1 MRDFDPDR
9 FLDVCAYHEAE
20 VSTYDPDAWAQ
31 DMDARLGWKEPEP
44 PPVVTVTTSSTCT
57 DTLGRQQPAAKP
69 AAPPKPEAAVLTEQL
84 EQFAEWLS
92 PSRLDKASVHNVG
105 MRVLALLWIVNRG
118 ACREM
123 RQRELAERIG
133 CTRAAISWNVCKLA
147 RSLGIRVRGM
157 RSETTAEANRTAAH
171 RTWRKRKAAS
181 GE

>member
-1 MRDFDPDR
+1 MQQLDPDQI
-9 FLDVCAYHEAE
+9 LDYRAYHEAE
-20 VSTYDPDAWAQ
+20 VATYNSDAWA
-31 DMDARLGWKEPEP
+31 DDVDARLGWKEPEP
-44 PPVVTVTTSSTCT
+44 PPQAT
-57 DTLGRQQPAAKP
+57 A
-69 AAPPKPEAAVLTEQL
+69 KPEAAIISEQL
-84 EQFAEWLS
+84 QQFAEWLS
-92 PSRLDKASVHNVG
+92 PSRLNKAAVHSVG

-123 RQRELAERIG
+123 RQRELAKHIG
-133 CTRAAISWNVCKLA
+133 CTRAAVSWNVCKMA

>member
-1 MRDFDPDR
+1 MQQLDPDQI
-9 FLDVCAYHEAE
+9 LDYRAYHEAE
-20 VSTYDPDAWAQ
+20 VATYNSDAWA
-31 DMDARLGWKEPEP
+31 DDIDARLGWKEPEP
-44 PPVVTVTTSSTCT
+44 PPPVSPDDTT
-57 DTLGRQQPAAKP
+57 
-69 AAPPKPEAAVLTEQL
+69 KPEAAVISEQL

-92 PSRLDKASVHNVG
+92 PSRLNKASVHGVG

-123 RQRELAERIG
+123 RQRELAKHIG
-133 CTRAAISWNVCKLA
+133 CTRAAVSWNVCKMA

-181 GE
+181 AKGGIGNL

>member
-1 MRDFDPDR
+1 MQQLDPDQI
-9 FLDVCAYHEAE
+9 LDYRAYHEAE
-20 VSTYDPDAWAQ
+20 VATYNSDAWA
-31 DMDARLGWKEPEP
+31 DDIDARLGWKEPEP
-44 PPVVTVTTSSTCT
+44 PP
-57 DTLGRQQPAAKP
+57 QAKAA
-69 AAPPKPEAAVLTEQL
+69 AKPEAAIISEQL

-92 PSRLDKASVHNVG
+92 PSRLNKASVHGLG

-123 RQRELAERIG
+123 RQRELAKHIG
-133 CTRAAISWNVCKLA
+133 CTRAAVSWNVCKMA

-181 GE
+181 GD

>member
-1 MRDFDPDR
+1 MQQLDPDQI
-9 FLDVCAYHEAE
+9 LDYRAYHEAE
-20 VSTYDPDAWAQ
+20 VATYNSDAWA
-31 DMDARLGWKEPEP
+31 DDIDARLGWKEPEP
-44 PPVVTVTTSSTCT
+44 PA
-57 DTLGRQQPAAKP
+57 QAKP
-69 AAPPKPEAAVLTEQL
+69 TAKPEAAIISEQL

-92 PSRLDKASVHNVG
+92 PSRLNKASVHGVG

-123 RQRELAERIG
+123 RQRELAKHIG
-133 CTRAAISWNVCKLA
+133 CTRAAVSWNVCKMA